1 MQLLSVLGTAAGAV
15 AQVILIAFVGVV
27 AAFFPREQPLLT
39 PEALRPISRI
49 ANDIFLPFLSAA
61 VLGARINGA
70 ALREDWVLLPAGL
83 CVTVLGY
90 AVADVTAL
98 FARPSPALLPALR
111 VAVAHPNAFALPLL
125 LLRYLCER
133 PVVNAEFG
141 GDDEECLER
150 GAAKLCVFLTA
161 WHVIFWTYAYS
172 TLERIDG
179 GAGREASARLWL
191 RRALLQPNMIGVYAG
206 VLIGVSPLRRLLFFG
221 ATPLRPLGL
230 AVETLGEPVVATT
243 VSVWLLT
250 KPVVLLA
257 APAIAGA
264 AVWYAS
270 TALPPRLPPASTA
283 LPARLLVVSTTFPSA
298 CDSCAFSS
306 SPPATPLPASRTP
319 EATPLPAST
328 TPLTAPLPMPTAPP
342 PAPERAARGSSLT
355 ALTAEPA
362 VCRGYVGELE
372 TRTGK
377 AANGA
382 DAPAGSTN
390 ATRYFLFT
398 HLDFSIAYNAEHI
411 IEVNVSAD
419 PLQRVDLA
427 HPGAREVDFSYSVRW
442 VASSVPYAERMSR
455 YAQYSFLPQSF
466 EIHWLS
472 IINSFVLV
480 RPCP

>member
-70 ALREDWVLLPAGL
+70 ALRQDWVLLPAGL
-83 CVTVLGY
+83 FVTVLGY

-98 FARPSPALLPALR
+98 LARPSPALLPALR

-191 RRALLQPNMIGVYAG
+191 RRVLLQPNMIGVYAG

-243 VSVWLLT
+243 VLIMAAALANGEKRRRRAKDAAEPEGGAARAALWF
-250 KPVVLLA
+250 VVVKLVVI
-257 APAIAGA
+257 PAIGYPL
-264 AVWYAS
+264 VS
-270 TALPPRLPPASTA
+270 LLPRLPGGELTKLVLLLELAMPGAQTVLVTLNALGQGHVAEAIAPAYLA
-283 LPARLLVVSTTFPSA
+283 QYLSA
-298 CDSCAFSS
+298 VL
-306 SPPATPLPASRTP
+306 T
-319 EATPLPAST
+319 
-328 TPLTAPLPMPTAPP
+328 LTAFTAW
-342 PAPERAARGSSLT
+342 
-355 ALTAEPA
+355 ALLITY
-362 VCRGYVGELE
+362 R
-372 TRTGK
+372 
-377 AANGA
+377 
-382 DAPAGSTN
+382 
-390 ATRYFLFT
+390 
-398 HLDFSIAYNAEHI
+398 
-411 IEVNVSAD
+411 
-419 PLQRVDLA
+419 
-427 HPGAREVDFSYSVRW
+427 
-442 VASSVPYAERMSR
+442 
-455 YAQYSFLPQSF
+455 
-466 EIHWLS
+466 
-472 IINSFVLV
+472 
-480 RPCP
+480 

>member
-1 MQLLSVLGTAAGAV
+1 MHLLSVLGTAAGAV

-70 ALREDWVLLPAGL
+70 ALRQDWVLLPAGL

-98 FARPSPALLPALR
+98 LARPSPALLPALR

-133 PVVNAEFG
+133 PVVNAEFD

-191 RRALLQPNMIGVYAG
+191 RRVLLQPNMIGVYAG

-243 VSVWLLT
+243 VLIMAAALANGEKRRRRAKDAAEPEGGAARAALWF
-250 KPVVLLA
+250 VVVKLVVI
-257 APAIAGA
+257 PAIGYPL
-264 AVWYAS
+264 VS
-270 TALPPRLPPASTA
+270 LLPRLPGGELTKLVLLLELAMPGAQTVLVTLNALGQGHVAEAIAPAYLA
-283 LPARLLVVSTTFPSA
+283 QYLSA
-298 CDSCAFSS
+298 VL
-306 SPPATPLPASRTP
+306 T
-319 EATPLPAST
+319 
-328 TPLTAPLPMPTAPP
+328 LTAFTAW
-342 PAPERAARGSSLT
+342 
-355 ALTAEPA
+355 ALLITY
-362 VCRGYVGELE
+362 R
-372 TRTGK
+372 
-377 AANGA
+377 
-382 DAPAGSTN
+382 
-390 ATRYFLFT
+390 
-398 HLDFSIAYNAEHI
+398 
-411 IEVNVSAD
+411 
-419 PLQRVDLA
+419 
-427 HPGAREVDFSYSVRW
+427 
-442 VASSVPYAERMSR
+442 
-455 YAQYSFLPQSF
+455 
-466 EIHWLS
+466 
-472 IINSFVLV
+472 
-480 RPCP
+480 